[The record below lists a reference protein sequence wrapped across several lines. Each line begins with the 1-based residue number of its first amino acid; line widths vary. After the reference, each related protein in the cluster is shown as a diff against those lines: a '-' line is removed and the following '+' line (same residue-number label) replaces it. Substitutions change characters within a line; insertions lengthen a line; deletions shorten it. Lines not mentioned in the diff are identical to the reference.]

1 MSDRLG
7 DEPMSEHDDIFA
19 HVAARCDRL
28 DVLLRQIVDRLDRR
42 LPDVPLH
49 QRGFGVMDEPPP

>member
-7 DEPMSEHDDIFA
+7 DEPMSEHDDLFA
-19 HVAARCDRL
+19 PVAARCDRL

-49 QRGFGVMDEPPP
+49 QRGFGVMDEPPA